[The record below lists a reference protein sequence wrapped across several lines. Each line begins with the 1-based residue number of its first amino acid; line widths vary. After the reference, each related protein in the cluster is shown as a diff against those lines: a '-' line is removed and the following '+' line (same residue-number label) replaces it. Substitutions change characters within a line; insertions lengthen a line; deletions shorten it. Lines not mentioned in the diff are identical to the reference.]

1 MDEKRARVNI
11 FRSQLRIE
19 RAAAEEKAKQDAE
32 RRRVEQVRAF
42 FVTIFLACLY
52 T

>member
-1 MDEKRARVNI
+1 MDEKRARVNV

-32 RRRVEQVRAF
+32 RKRIEQVHVPYHSVCF
-42 FVTIFLACLY
+42 P
-52 T
+52 